1 MIVIDFIGSITLTGT
16 IEELI
21 ENMAKNHMTI
31 ADFIAETDEHD
42 CYIAKIEAIED

>member
-1 MIVIDFIGSITLTGT
+1 MITIDFVGSITLTGT

-42 CYIAKIEAIED
+42 CRIIKIKTVED